1 MRDGYG
7 EGHVQEGNEGS
18 VVLLGIKEEVGKG
31 EEGRGEMKSK
41 LKGVITE
48 GKIGR
53 LEEEGVM
60 SEDQEEGRKGEEGKT
75 RRERGGREWKGRDM
89 EGEAKR

>member
-1 MRDGYG
+1 M
-7 EGHVQEGNEGS
+7 
-18 VVLLGIKEEVGKG
+18 
-31 EEGRGEMKSK
+31 
-41 LKGVITE
+41 
-48 GKIGR
+48 
-53 LEEEGVM
+53 EEEGVM